1 MVLDANSTPRVGS
14 WSFLKVPSTY
24 RDRKHDFP
32 TSDYVFKDTSIT
44 DDDVF
49 EEKVVVILILH

>member
-24 RDRKHDFP
+24 RERKHDLP
-32 TSDYVFKDTSIT
+32 TSDYADGCTGIS
-44 DDDVF
+44 DNDVL
-49 EEKVVVILILH
+49 EEKVVVILSVH